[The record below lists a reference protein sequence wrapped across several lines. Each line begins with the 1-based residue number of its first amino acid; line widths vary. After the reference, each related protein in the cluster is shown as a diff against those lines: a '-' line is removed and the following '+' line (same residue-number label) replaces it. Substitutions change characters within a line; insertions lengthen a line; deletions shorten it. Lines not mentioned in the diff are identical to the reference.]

1 MPTSRESRGGVALV
15 VALVAGMAADVA
27 VAAPKARL
35 LTFGL
40 FSADPVPES
49 QQQSGPIGKYAHL
62 ASTRKIPLKLGVRFG
77 FCAEISG
84 LEVEGKYTLTEIV
97 RHPVM
102 TEPNGIESAGW
113 NVPRMLKVQDGKG
126 VWCGGYVFTKPHEL
140 VPGQWRFTVSDS
152 DADLVVEAFEAVPAG
167 GSGTASP
174 EPGR

>member
-1 MPTSRESRGGVALV
+1 MPTSPDCVRPVMAVGVLLAS
-15 VALVAGMAADVA
+15 LVAGEAL
-27 VAAPKARL
+27 AAPSARL

-49 QQQSGPIGKYAHL
+49 QQRSGPVGKYAHL
-62 ASTRKIPLKLGVRFG
+62 ETTRRIPLKLGVRFG

-102 TEPNGIESAGW
+102 TEPNGIETAGW

-140 VPGQWRFTVSDS
+140 VPGAWRFTVGDS
-152 DADLVVEAFEAVPAG
+152 DADLVVETFEAVLP
-167 GSGTASP
+167 
-174 EPGR
+174 PGP